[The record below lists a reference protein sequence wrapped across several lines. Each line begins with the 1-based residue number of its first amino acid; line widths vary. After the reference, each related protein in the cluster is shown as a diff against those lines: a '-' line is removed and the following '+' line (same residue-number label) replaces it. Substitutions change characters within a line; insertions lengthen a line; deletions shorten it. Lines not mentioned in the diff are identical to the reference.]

1 MKHELSALRAPKNLW
16 RMSALSAAVLL
27 GALCTQA
34 QAQSQPNQPQTTTSG
49 SVFNAFAN
57 GSITLGDQVNTQA
70 YCNFGFVD
78 SPTLNVSAAGFLG
91 STQCNNIDSK
101 NPGNAPT
108 KVSASGNPVA
118 RLPLAAF
125 QTTSSPLNV
134 NFANSLQVIVNDGST
149 QQQISGNGQVSAN
162 SLGQSLLISKQ
173 GNVVTIPAGDY
184 ASVSLQI
191 NGILHFQAGAN
202 GTRIQQLNLA
212 NCNGMSM
219 EFEPGDY
226 YINQASIQTSC
237 HLKVT
242 PATSSGNSNTVSN
255 STSVNLHFNSSF
267 TLNSGPTCWN
277 MSDGTCNAT
286 IGATEIQAQ
295 HPERLKLYLHKGDF
309 ITYQGAKV
317 AAGIYAD
324 QGDIKFVGA
333 GNSAFIGEAWANHVT
348 TANGGPTAYAYRQ
361 VFTTSGG
368 GGNNNPPPS
377 ISITPVAPNVTF
389 VAPAS
394 ITVSLNASAVGAG
407 NSITKVDLYQGS
419 TLVGTTSSPTAPNSN
434 TYSITWNKVPAN
446 SYILTA
452 VATDSTGHTTT
463 SAPMSINVINNM
475 PPVVSLTASPANAVA
490 PATILLNATAS
501 DPDGSVA
508 KVDFYNGSN
517 LITSIAQAPYNTPWS
532 NVAAG
537 TYSVTAKATDNLGA
551 STTSTPITVTVASG
565 TAKIYDIQT
574 DQINTPRVITDS
586 TGNVVWR
593 WDSTPFGESL
603 PDQNPGHT
611 GTANDFTFNLRFA
624 GQYYDQETNLHYNYF
639 RDYDPA
645 TGRYIQSDPIGLGG
659 GINTYAYVEGNP
671 VTFFDPRG
679 LHKGDKWYGRNN
691 REFQRWFHNP
701 QCWKQPGN
709 ADADQEEIEEA
720 YAEWVSR
727 GSPKGGKCDNMP
739 PPPPAPAAPI
749 CGEDCKQKVLKPV
762 KDPITG
768 LMILTLVCLFLF
780 TPQW

>member
-1 MKHELSALRAPKNLW
+1 MKHELPTLHAPINPW
-16 RMSALSAAVLL
+16 RMRALSAVVLL
-27 GALCTQA
+27 VALCNQV
-34 QAQSQPNQPQTTTSG
+34 QAQSQPNQPQTTSSG

-57 GSITLGDQVNTQA
+57 GGITLGDQINTQA
-70 YCNFGFVD
+70 YCNFRFYD
-78 SPTLNVSAAGFLG
+78 SPVLNVNKAGLLG
-91 STQCNNIDSK
+91 TSQCQNTDTK
-101 NPGNAPT
+101 NQGNAPT
-108 KVSASGNPVA
+108 KVSASGNPVT

-125 QTTSSPLNV
+125 QTTSSLLNV
-134 NFANSLQVIVNDGST
+134 NFANSLQVIVNDGGT
-149 QQQISGNGQVSAN
+149 QKQISGNGQVSAN

-173 GNVVTIPAGDY
+173 GNVVTLPAGDY
-184 ASVSLQI
+184 ASITLQV

-202 GTRIQQLNLA
+202 STRIHQLNLA

-237 HLKVT
+237 HLKIT
-242 PATSSGNSNTVSN
+242 PATSGGSSNTASN
-255 STSVNLHFNSSF
+255 STSVNLHLNSSF
-267 TLNSGPTCWN
+267 TLNAGPTCWN
-277 MSDGTCNAT
+277 MSEGTCNAT
-286 IGATEIQAQ
+286 IGVTEIQAQ
-295 HPERLKLYLHKGDF
+295 HPERLKLYLHQGDF
-309 ITYQGAKV
+309 ITYQGAKI

-333 GNSAFIGEAWANHVT
+333 GNSAFIGEAWANHIT

-434 TYSITWNKVPAN
+434 TYSITW
-446 SYILTA
+446 
-452 VATDSTGHTTT
+452 
-463 SAPMSINVINNM
+463 
-475 PPVVSLTASPANAVA
+475 
-490 PATILLNATAS
+490 
-501 DPDGSVA
+501 
-508 KVDFYNGSN
+508 
-517 LITSIAQAPYNTPWS
+517 S

-537 TYSVTAKATDNLGA
+537 TYSITAKATDNLGV

-565 TAKIYDIQT
+565 TAKIYDVQT

-611 GTANDFTFNLRFA
+611 GTTNDFTFNLRFG
-624 GQYYDQETNLHYNYF
+624 GQYYDQETNLHYNYY
-639 RDYDPA
+639 RDYDPQ
-645 TGRYIQSDPIGLGG
+645 TGRYIESDPIRLNG
-659 GINTYAYVEGNP
+659 GINTYAYVDGNP
-671 VTFFDPRG
+671 ISYSDSNGLQAVLPTPLVPIPVPVTP
-679 LHKGDKWYGRNN
+679 
-691 REFQRWFHNP
+691 P
-701 QCWKQPGN
+701 
-709 ADADQEEIEEA
+709 
-720 YAEWVSR
+720 S
-727 GSPKGGKCDNMP
+727 GGTILP
-739 PPPPAPAAPI
+739 PPGGYPPGIEYPYLPDPPI
-749 CGEDCKQKVLKPV
+749 AHVGVLPLRPPKPPKPDCETAFDICKSSVKSMCPSVTTKIFGYSGCVITYLICKKVIGGGEH
-762 KDPITG
+762 
-768 LMILTLVCLFLF
+768 
-780 TPQW
+780 